1 MSSPTTTANSGQ
13 VEYWNTSVGQVWA
26 EHQALLDRQIKPL
39 GEIAMK
45 ALRLQRGTRGLDIGC
60 GCGQTTLDLSEWTG
74 PTGLVTGV
82 DISRPMLEIARN
94 RPRPAVAGAVKFVEA
109 DAQTEDLTFGGEP
122 YDFAF
127 SRFGVMFFEN
137 PDAAFVNIRKALK
150 PKARISFVCWRS
162 PEENPWMTEPAKVVA
177 HLVPPSAQPQAQAQD
192 PLAPG
197 PFAFADAS
205 RITGILSRAKFI
217 NIDVRPLNMEIGA
230 GGLDDQLTLSLQ
242 IGPLGALA
250 RAHPELVAEM
260 KGPVRESIRP
270 FVVDGKV
277 KMPAACWIATAN
289 AT

>member
-13 VEYWNTSVGQVWA
+13 VEYWNTSVGQIWA

-94 RPRPAVAGAVKFVEA
+94 RPRPSVAGAVKFVEA
-109 DAQTEDLTFGGEP
+109 DAQTADLTFGGEP
-122 YDFAF
+122 YDFVF

-137 PDAAFVNIRKALK
+137 PDAAFANIRKALK
-150 PKARISFVCWRS
+150 PKARLSFVCWRS
-162 PEENPWMTEPAKVVA
+162 PEENPWMTAPAKVVA
-177 HLVPPSAQPQAQAQD
+177 HLVPPPAQPQAQD

-197 PFAFADAS
+197 PFAFAEAS

-217 NIDVRPLNMEIGA
+217 NIDVRPLNMQIGA
-230 GGLDDQLTLSLQ
+230 GGLDDQLILSLQ
-242 IGPLGALA
+242 IGPLGAIA

-260 KGPVRESIRP
+260 KGPVRDYIRP
-270 FVVDGKV
+270 FVIDGKV
-277 KMPAACWIATAN
+277 KMPAACWVATAN